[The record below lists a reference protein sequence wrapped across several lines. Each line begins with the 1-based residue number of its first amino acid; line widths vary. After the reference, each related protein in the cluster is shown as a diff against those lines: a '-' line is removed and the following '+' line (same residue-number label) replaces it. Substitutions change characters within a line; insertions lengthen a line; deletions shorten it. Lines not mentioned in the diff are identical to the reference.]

1 MTSGSVIDPE
11 NVVNGQYLADAMA
24 GYLGGGSPTVTEH
37 TIKHLCKNK
46 ATLAHAL
53 KHEAIVSAVLLFVQV
68 NLGFVLT
75 HKRRGLSVERPEYSA
90 LPTSEL

>member
-1 MTSGSVIDPE
+1 MG
-11 NVVNGQYLADAMA
+11 AMGNLTA
-24 GYLGGGSPTVTEH
+24 RREKLEGIVP
-37 TIKHLCKNK
+37 IR
-46 ATLAHAL
+46 HAL
-53 KHEAIVSAVLLFVQV
+53 KHEAVVSAVLLFVQV